1 MDEWI
6 ALLAQKI
13 NPESTQH
20 ILTQIYVM
28 LLASH
33 PWLRFSG
40 EHRWFITEM
49 AMAIGEIEALRSIK
63 KHRNRRYTEKD
74 HDKKKHI
81 FRHVYMGV

>member
-40 EHRWFITEM
+40 EHRWCITEM
-49 AMAIGEIEALRSIK
+49 AMAIGEIEALRSIETEGIPK
-63 KHRNRRYTEKD
+63 KTMIKNKNTFSDTSTWGFNK
-74 HDKKKHI
+74 
-81 FRHVYMGV
+81 